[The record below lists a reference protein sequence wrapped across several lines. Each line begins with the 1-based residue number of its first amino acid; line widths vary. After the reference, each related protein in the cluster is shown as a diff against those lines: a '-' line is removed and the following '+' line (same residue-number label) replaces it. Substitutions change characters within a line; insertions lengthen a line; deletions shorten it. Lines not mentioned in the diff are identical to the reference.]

1 MSFFNYINNRIQK
14 GSPEIQPVGDALD
27 KDIYSTYIYISQASY
42 NFDNIILYMYIINQ
56 NILFSVKVKKQPSI
70 TSNDNIENQ
79 YNVHQNNSV
88 VVLC

>member
-1 MSFFNYINNRIQK
+1 
-14 GSPEIQPVGDALD
+14 
-27 KDIYSTYIYISQASY
+27 
-42 NFDNIILYMYIINQ
+42 MYIINQ